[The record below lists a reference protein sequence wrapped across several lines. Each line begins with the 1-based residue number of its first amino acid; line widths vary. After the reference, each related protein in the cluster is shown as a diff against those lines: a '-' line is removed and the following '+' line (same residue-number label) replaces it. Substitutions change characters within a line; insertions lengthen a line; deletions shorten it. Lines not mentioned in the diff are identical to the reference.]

1 MGGFIFDE
9 SGNFETIQGDSG
21 HIIVEDIPK
30 DKNYTIF
37 LGVQNSKREPVGSE
51 LYLNSN
57 QEDTVDFFLS
67 GEYTDQW
74 TVPKNKETETYYYA
88 VKICYIAPEGSAEN
102 STEDTAV
109 LNDNDISFY
118 NEITVYPRRV
128 KGIPIENA

>member
-1 MGGFIFDE
+1 MGFIFDE
-9 SGNFETIQGDSG
+9 SGNFTTIQGDSG
-21 HIIVEDIPK
+21 HIVIEDIPT
-30 DKNYTIF
+30 DKNYIIF
-37 LGVQNSKREPVGSE
+37 LGVQNSKRQQVGSE
-51 LYLNSN
+51 LYINSN
-57 QEDTVDFFLS
+57 QQDTVDFFLS

-88 VKICYIAPEGSAEN
+88 VKICYIPPEGSVEN

-109 LNDNDISFY
+109 LDDNDISIY